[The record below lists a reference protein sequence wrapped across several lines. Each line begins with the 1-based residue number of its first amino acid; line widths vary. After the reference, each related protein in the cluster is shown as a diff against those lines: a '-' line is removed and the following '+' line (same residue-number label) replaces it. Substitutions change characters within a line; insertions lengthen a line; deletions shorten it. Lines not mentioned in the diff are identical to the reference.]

1 MKTYRVD
8 IVGGRLVAVPIEEK
22 VTSVTFDESGE
33 HVYRIGDPLVVVEA
47 LVAIAMI
54 ALALIT
60 TII

>member
-8 IVGGRLVAVPIEEK
+8 LVGGRLVAVPIEE
-22 VTSVTFDESGE
+22 DESGE
-33 HVYRIGDPLVVVEA
+33 PVYRIGDPLVVVEA